1 MTTPTTTH
9 DAANRTWR
17 TVLQGAVVVGTI
29 AAATALLEWLEAGD
43 FSWRTL
49 GVSAGTAALMAVL
62 AFLHRTV
69 LDPSGLPSA
78 LPPANPGPPAEP
90 SPDRI
95 LGKASTGHDW
105 LTAEERAERDGGR

>member
-17 TVLQGAVVVGTI
+17 TVLQGAATVALI
-29 AAATALLEWLEAGD
+29 AAGTALLEWLEAGE

-78 LPPANPGPPAEP
+78 LPPADPGTPADP
-90 SPDRI
+90 SPEKI
-95 LGKASTGHDW
+95 LGKASVGHDW
-105 LTAEERAERDGGR
+105 VTDEERAKRDEGR